1 MQRRVAQ
8 PARALQPVAEHT
20 HLGSPKFCRAAPP
33 RREAGIQVPP
43 HNSPAPPS
51 RPSSRDTCAA
61 VGRARGGLSRCG
73 VFDAQR
79 RAEVGV
85 IDARR
90 HPHRIG
96 ELVEHAPHTGT
107 ERGACTR
114 AAHASARAPTRAAVR
129 AANAV
134 AVSAADGETQADT
147 AVLFS
152 DDADTAQPGG
162 LVMDVT
168 WSTRRPARTIF
179 AERLRNLHLAP
190 CATNLMSAD
199 GMEVTTGTHFVGRL
213 TTVSNPYFG
222 TNWPVTRA
230 RDAHAHADTQLL
242 AVEDLCGHGSVRRCF
257 LKLLRSVCQ
266 GPYCPGGSGG
276 GTRVFVAR
284 SALGRRREPVTRAR
298 VARPAP
304 RGADLP
310 YPDPRLLQKYTS
322 SYMCCPRG
330 IYGTPVF

>member
-1 MQRRVAQ
+1 MSRRTPATRGRNRNFHPTTTAPLSR
-8 PARALQPVAEHT
+8 PARARGT
-20 HLGSPKFCRAAPP
+20 H
-33 RREAGIQVPP
+33 
-43 HNSPAPPS
+43 
-51 RPSSRDTCAA
+51 AA

-73 VFDAQR
+73 VFDAPR
-79 RAEVGV
+79 RAEVGA
-85 IDARR
+85 IDAHRP
-90 HPHRIG
+90 PHRIG

-107 ERGACTR
+107 EPGARTR
-114 AAHASARAPTRAAVR
+114 AAHAHARAPTRAAVR
-129 AANAV
+129 AANAS

-147 AVLFS
+147 AVFFS

-168 WSTRRPARTIF
+168 WSTRRPARTIY
-179 AERLRNLHLAP
+179 AERLRDLHLAP
-190 CATNLMSAD
+190 CATNPMSAE

-213 TTVSNPYFG
+213 TTVSNPHFG
-222 TNWPVTRA
+222 TNWRVRA
-230 RDAHAHADTQLL
+230 RAHADTQLL

-322 SYMCCPRG
+322 SYMCCPRV